1 MIENYLTTRDVA
13 SKFNCSQENILYLCT
28 HGKFLGAVKVGH
40 MWLIPRESVENYQ
53 PALKGFSAMWEKR
66 RRGKKKEAGE
76 LSDVEI
82 KEIIKTSANNG
93 GFVDGN
99 QEGGRE

>member
-1 MIENYLTTRDVA
+1 MFENYMTIREVANKFKCTTG
-13 SKFNCSQENILYLCT
+13 NINYLCKN
-28 HGKFLGAVKVGH
+28 GKLPGAVKVSDL
-40 MWLIPRESVENYQ
+40 WLIPRESVENYQ

-76 LSDVEI
+76 LSDEEI
-82 KEIIKTSANNG
+82 KDIIKTSANNG
-93 GFVDGN
+93 GIVDGN